1 MAQEDFDYWF
11 SSANRLF
18 ETFYFHLEKKYFS
31 EAAFELHQVTERL
44 YNGILL
50 VFTRYK
56 PKTHDLEDLRSL
68 ANSVDSRLVKA
79 FSFGTFEER
88 KLFKLLRKAYVDA
101 RYNPNF
107 QVTEEEL
114 ETLALRVQELKNI
127 GEELCKEKINSF
139 IG

>member
-1 MAQEDFDYWF
+1 
-11 SSANRLF
+11 
-18 ETFYFHLEKKYFS
+18 
-31 EAAFELHQVTERL
+31 VTERL